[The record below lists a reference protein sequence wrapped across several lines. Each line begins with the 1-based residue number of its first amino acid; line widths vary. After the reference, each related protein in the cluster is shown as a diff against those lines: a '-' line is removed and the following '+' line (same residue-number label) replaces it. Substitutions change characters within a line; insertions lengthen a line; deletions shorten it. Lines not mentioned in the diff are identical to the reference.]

1 MQKVILVII
10 VSFLL
15 TLAYFFYSK
24 IKILE
29 KVKLNNSDIHYTKI
43 AYFNYKKVLANYNFA
58 IHIDSTLKK
67 LEIENQQLIDEYK
80 NLILKKLKELEIKQ
94 GLSINE
100 IRQNQTEI
108 SKLET
113 AYQKKAEIKS
123 KNLSTYTFKQKNLI
137 KLRIEN
143 FIYKFNQKKQYNF
156 IFSEN
161 MEKNIFYVDS
171 TFDITNE
178 IIKGLNEEK

>member
-1 MQKVILVII
+1 M
-10 VSFLL
+10 
-15 TLAYFFYSK
+15 
-24 IKILE
+24 
-29 KVKLNNSDIHYTKI
+29 
-43 AYFNYKKVLANYNFA
+43 
-58 IHIDSTLKK
+58 
-67 LEIENQQLIDEYK
+67 
-80 NLILKKLKELEIKQ
+80 
-94 GLSINE
+94 SINE

-171 TFDITNE
+171 IFDITNE